1 VCSFF
6 FPGIT
11 SNDAWLEHL
20 LNEISTILNG
30 HGYRAPGA
38 PELEAKTPTTEKD
51 VPLTTKSH
59 LHQVAT
65 TNVNPAL
72 IRLAL
77 VTLQTFNWNG

>member
-1 VCSFF
+1 MTDV
-6 FPGIT
+6 
-11 SNDAWLEHL
+11 WLEHL

-38 PELEAKTPTTEKD
+38 PELEPKAPAAEKD
-51 VPLTTKSH
+51 EPLTIKSH
-59 LHQVAT
+59 LAT